1 MIRYNGHLIA
11 KAKEL
16 RNNATPQENHL
27 WYDFLRTYP
36 IRFRR
41 QKAIKNY
48 IVDFYCSEA
57 NLVIEIDGSQHFG
70 KSDKEYDEERTK
82 NLSEYGIKV
91 LRFSNYEI
99 SAAFYEVC
107 SSIDC
112 EVQKRINKSNNNQ
125 Y

>member
-1 MIRYNGHLIA
+1 MKERNSIRTHA
-11 KAKEL
+11 QQL
-16 RNNATPQENHL
+16 RKNATKEEKHL

-41 QKAIKNY
+41 QKAIGNY

-57 NLVIEIDGSQHFG
+57 NLVIEIDGSQHFEET
-70 KSDKEYDEERTK
+70 DKEYDEKRT
-82 NLSEYGIKV
+82 NSLSEYDIKV

-99 SAAFYEVC
+99 NTAFYEVC

-112 EVQKRINKSNNNQ
+112 EVKKD
-125 Y
+125 

>member
-1 MIRYNGHLIA
+1 MIKYNGHLIA

-41 QKAIKNY
+41 QKAIGNY
-48 IVDFYCSEA
+48 IVDFYCNEA
-57 NLVIEIDGSQHFG
+57 NLVVEIDGSQHFEEA
-70 KSDKEYDEERTK
+70 DKEYDEERTN

-99 SAAFYEVC
+99 NTTFYEVC

-112 EVQKRINKSNNNQ
+112 EVPKRLNKSNV
-125 Y
+125 